1 MALNDLRE
9 FYFALLAERNTRM
22 EFPTA
27 ISATPT
33 SAKTAPHKLAMPAK
47 PSIITATLT
56 LIENIIFWLAIL

>member
-9 FYFALLAERNTRM
+9 FYFALFAERNTRM

-47 PSIITATLT
+47 YCELYV
-56 LIENIIFWLAIL
+56 LCL